1 MKRVF
6 GLVEAIFNILY
17 LGGATTIAYYIFLLS
32 NNRVSQLLVVMM
44 AMILVIGDSF
54 HLVPRIIV
62 ILTKEE
68 ERWRKA
74 LGIGKLIT
82 SITMTIFYLIL
93 TYIGILLFE
102 PENPFLWLFV
112 SYLLVIMRI
121 ILCLMPQNKWIERY
135 PPLSWSIA
143 RNIPFFIQGMIVSLL
158 FFSYRDSISQ
168 LRLLWLAITLSF
180 IFYLPVVLW
189 ANKNPKVGML
199 MLPKTCIY
207 VWILTMF
214 LTI

>member
-17 LGGATTIAYYIFLLS
+17 LGGVTIIAYHIFLLA
-32 NNRVSQLLVVMM
+32 NNRISQLLAVMM
-44 AMILVIGDSF
+44 AMILVIGDGF

-82 SITMTIFYLIL
+82 SISMTIFYLIL
-93 TYIGILLFE
+93 TYIGVLLFK

-112 SYLLVIMRI
+112 SYILVSIRI
-121 ILCLMPQNKWIERY
+121 VLCLMPQNKWTDRY
-135 PPLSWSIA
+135 SPLNWAIA

-158 FFSYRDSISQ
+158 FFSYRDLISQ
-168 LRLLWLAITLSF
+168 LHLLWLAIILSF

-189 ANKNPKVGML
+189 ANKNPKIGML
-199 MLPKTCIY
+199 MLPKTCVY
-207 VWILTMF
+207 LWILTMF